1 MNKLYDVT
9 VHDLKKEL
17 ELILHTLQT
26 KEKEFESAVDAVQPH
41 YRESAR
47 NLIHYL
53 TLRTFDLRAIQV
65 QLSTLGLSSVG
76 HSESYTMAN
85 VENIVCW
92 LRLLT
97 GETTQTDTFQS
108 LNRRLPLAL
117 SRDIL
122 YSHNAKLLGH
132 CKRPNG
138 IKIMVTMPT
147 EASKDI
153 EMLEKLLLAGMNIA
167 RINCSHDDPEVWEKI
182 IHNLHAAQRRTGR
195 HCMLYMDLAGP
206 KIRTGGIQA
215 GKSNVSK
222 KGPYILLHTGD
233 YLEVHRK
240 KIKGREAKLDRE
252 GKVVKPARISVTLPR
267 IISDIRQ
274 GESIFFDD
282 GSIGGKVVSINE
294 KYALVRI
301 TNAPPEGRK
310 LRPDKGINLPETDL
324 QLPSLTKEDRQNLP
338 FICRFADMVGYS
350 FVRKP
355 EDVEDLQKKLHRLN
369 RGDIGIVLKIETQ
382 EAFNNLSQLLLTAMR
397 SPTVGIMIAR
407 GDLAV
412 EVGFERIAEVQE
424 ELLWVCEAAHIPVIW
439 ATQVLE
445 KLAKTGIATRA
456 EITDAAMSARAEC
469 VMLNKGP
476 FIVQAVSTLND
487 ILNRMSGHQRKRH
500 GRLRPLNIARDFF
513 QPELEVLPV
522 GNEESVPD
530 PGGSGPEN
538 IPRGV
543 EEVKESP

>member
-1 MNKLYDVT
+1 MKKLYDVT
-9 VHDLKKEL
+9 VHDVKKEL
-17 ELILHTLQT
+17 ELILHSLQE
-26 KEKEFESAVDAVQPH
+26 KEKEFESAIEAVQPH

-53 TLRTFDLRAIQV
+53 TLRTFDLRAIQR

-97 GETTQTDTFQS
+97 GETDQADTFQS

-122 YSHNAKLLGH
+122 YSHNTKLLGH

-147 EASKDI
+147 EASQDV
-153 EMLEKLLLAGMNIA
+153 ELLEKLLLAGMNIA
-167 RINCSHDDPEVWEKI
+167 RINCSHDDEEVWEKMI
-182 IHNLHAAQRRTGR
+182 QNLQTAQRSTGQ
-195 HCMLYMDLAGP
+195 HCLVYMDLAGP
-206 KIRTGGIQA
+206 KIRTGEIQS
-215 GKSNVSK
+215 GKDNVSK
-222 KGPYILLHTGD
+222 KGPYILLQTGD
-233 YLEVHRK
+233 QLELHRK
-240 KIKGREAKLDRE
+240 KIKGREARRDPD
-252 GKVVKPARISVTLPR
+252 GKVTKPARISVTLPR
-267 IISDIRQ
+267 IIEDIEK
-274 GESIFFDD
+274 GDPIFFDD
-282 GSIGGKVVSINE
+282 GSIGGEVIGVNDKM
-294 KYALVRI
+294 ALVRI
-301 TNAPPEGRK
+301 TNTPPEGRK
-310 LRPDKGINLPETDL
+310 LRADKGINLPQTDL
-324 QLPSLTKEDRQNLP
+324 KLPSLTKDDRNILT
-338 FICRFADMVGYS
+338 FICRYADMVGYS

-369 RGDIGIVLKIETQ
+369 RSDIGIVLKIETQ

-397 SPTVGIMIAR
+397 SPTVGVMIAR

-424 ELLWVCEAAHIPVIW
+424 ELLWICEAAHIPVIW

-456 EITDAAMSARAEC
+456 EITDAAMSGRAEC

-487 ILNRMSGHQRKRH
+487 ILERMSGHQRKRH

-513 QPELEVLPV
+513 RPV
-522 GNEESVPD
+522 GENLEPEA
-530 PGGSGPEN
+530 GLSGPL
-538 IPRGV
+538 RV
-543 EEVKESP
+543 EKI